1 MRIAGI
7 KSNDITNGQG
17 VCVSL
22 WMQGCPH
29 HCEGCHNPETWSFQG
44 GYEISEEELTNTI
57 FELLEKNNIKR
68 NFSILGGEPLCPQNL
83 YYVLYIIPE
92 VRKKYPDIKIYL
104 WTGYNYEEL
113 SYATKAILHNN
124 VDFIIDGKFD
134 INKRDITLELR
145 GSSNQRILKKDID
158 F

>member
-7 KSNDITNGQG
+7 KSNDTTNGQG

-113 SYATKAILHNN
+113 SYTTKAILHNN

>member
-7 KSNDITNGQG
+7 KFNDIVDGEG
-17 VCVSL
+17 ICVSL

-29 HCEGCHNPETWSFQG
+29 RCEGCHNPETWSFNG
-44 GYEISEEELTNTI
+44 GYEISEEELTDTI
-57 FELLEKNNIKR
+57 LESINKNNIKR

-113 SYATKAILHNN
+113 SYTTKAILHNN